1 MNTQKINKKSNTII
15 WIADMLCVAYAIAF
29 FTSMFFLDNTVVEK
43 IFLEAFAHVNPFTTG
58 VYVFGAAA
66 IGTLLFS
73 GNVFLKSLM
82 VVFYLAITLVS
93 LVASM
98 GISSDIE
105 LIAFLLIRVLIAVS
119 FVVII
124 VIQIRRKHPIT

>member
-1 MNTQKINKKSNTII
+1 
-15 WIADMLCVAYAIAF
+15 
-29 FTSMFFLDNTVVEK
+29 
-43 IFLEAFAHVNPFTTG
+43 
-58 VYVFGAAA
+58 
-66 IGTLLFS
+66 
-73 GNVFLKSLM
+73 M
-82 VVFYLAITLVS
+82 VVFYLAIALVS